1 MTVRFSSPLWRGD
14 AGLGVLVPDISDL
27 PERTALPERLE
38 LVMKAFYY

>member
-27 PERTALPERLE
+27 YLNVQPCLSGYNSL
-38 LVMKAFYY
+38 